1 MHFIH
6 SYSNFITT
14 VHNKHYY
21 SHFAYKKIVIQT
33 RLNNLPSV
41 PQSEFLMK
49 VYLALELIHFFPGYS
64 VTGHTKSDDQ
74 SILIRNI

>member
-1 MHFIH
+1 MHFIR
-6 SYSNFITT
+6 SYSNFLTI

-33 RLNNLPSV
+33 RFNNLPSV

-49 VYLALELIHFFPGYS
+49 VYLALELIHFS
-64 VTGHTKSDDQ
+64 WLLCNWTHTV
-74 SILIRNI
+74 